1 MGWLLNVLGGLLL
14 AVVGADI
21 FLTVLHHWRGSGPI
35 GTRVSRWI
43 WMGAQLLARNVP
55 EHSRRGMLGLVGPL
69 LIPVTLVLW
78 AAMIIVGFALLYLPW
93 MPGRFV
99 SDNPIP
105 SPATLGDAL
114 YFSGVSF
121 FTLGYGD
128 IVPVTRWM
136 RVLGVVQAGSG
147 FALVTLAISYFT
159 AVYRSF
165 STQRTLAESLH
176 AQTGNDGAV
185 GLLVRYLGYGANEA
199 EVVRVVE
206 KLREGLAQ
214 VHSAYGDYPI
224 LLYFLPARPSDT
236 LLRMIFVAYDLSFLL
251 DTAVDPDEV
260 PRLARLGVRSG
271 LEDVAGHLLDGLLEN
286 LVDGTPPPAAW
297 DGAMEARYA
306 RALRALEEAG
316 VPVSDDPG
324 AARRYAERW
333 REPEARLRACT
344 EAAGERWRTISGDD

>member
-1 MGWLLNVLGGLLL
+1 MGWLLNAAGVLLL
-14 AVVGADI
+14 SLVGVDI
-21 FLTVLHHWRGSGPI
+21 FLTVLHHWRGSGPLAA
-35 GTRVSRWI
+35 RVSRWL
-43 WMGAQLLARNVP
+43 WVAAQALAPRIP
-55 EHSRRGMLGLVGPL
+55 ERSRRGMLGLVGPL
-69 LIPVTLVLW
+69 LIPVTLCLW
-78 AAMIIVGFALLYLPW
+78 AGLIILGFALLYLPW
-93 MPGRFV
+93 MPGRFSAGDV
-99 SDNPIP
+99 PA
-105 SPATLGDAL
+105 PATLTDAL

-159 AVYRSF
+159 AVYRSY

-185 GLLVRYLGYGANEA
+185 GLLVRYLGHGANET
-199 EVVRVVE
+199 EVVGVVG

-236 LLRMIFVAYDLSFLL
+236 LLRMIFVAYDLAFLL
-251 DTAVDPDEV
+251 DTAIDARQA
-260 PRLARLGVRSG
+260 PRLARLGERSG
-271 LEDVAGHLLDGLLEN
+271 LEDVAERLLDGLVDN
-286 LVDGTPPPAAW
+286 LADGAPGPAAR

-306 RALRALEEAG
+306 RALRTLEEAG
-316 VPVSDDPG
+316 VPVSRDPG
-324 AARRYAERW
+324 AARRYADRW

-344 EAAGERWRTISGDD
+344 GAAGEDWKTITGDE